1 MGLMEKIKSAMRTWL
16 DIEPGTDTGAIT
28 IEQPLSFDA
37 HVLRNR
43 IWHRGDPSEIES
55 FHRQTATDSV
65 GRSRFWASTP
75 DLPIRKIHLDIPTQM
90 IDRLA
95 GIVAGDCE
103 GFDIKDKQDLED
115 WDAIADDNNW
125 ADLANDSIAE
135 ALTTGDGAYK
145 LSIDPTLSKYPIIEF
160 YGADRVTP
168 VMKRGRLQEL
178 VFHSL
183 YRDKDRR
190 YRLDEHY
197 GVGYIRSKLYQ
208 VTTSKDIEVPLSTIP
223 DTASLLPEVTFA
235 GSIMLA
241 VYVKFFDSPVWA
253 GRGASILATK
263 SEAFDALDEVVSEW
277 WDDYRKGRVKQ
288 FLPESMFPRDTDTGK
303 VKRPGG
309 FDDLYV
315 LTRDMMDETGKLAM
329 QTFAPDIRAT
339 AYQAGY
345 AQALDMALMGV
356 ISPSTLGIDVKKL
369 DNAEAQ
375 REKEKATLWTR
386 ARIVDT
392 LTEAWPKLV
401 QAAIVALDNLNK
413 KQPRTVDV
421 EVMFGEYASPSFDT
435 QLQSMGVAAQ
445 FNLLSIEATVDEL
458 WGDTKDEP
466 WKQQEVERIKEL
478 RGVVTLGEPA
488 PGGPMP
494 AAKPMTGIDEADI
507 NQALPEKTSLNGA
520 QMASLLSVVKS
531 VKLGELSTTA
541 AINLISS
548 SLPLSEEQAKSILQD
563 SI

>member
-1 MGLMEKIKSAMRTWL
+1 MGLMDKIKSAMRTWL
-16 DIEPGTDTGAIT
+16 DIEPGTDSGAIV

-90 IDRLA
+90 VDRLA
-95 GIVAGDCE
+95 GIVAGDFE
-103 GFDIKDKQDLED
+103 GFDIKDAQALED
-115 WDAIADDNNW
+115 WGAIASDNNW
-125 ADLANDSIAE
+125 SDLANDSIAE

-145 LSIDPTLSKYPIIEF
+145 LGIDQTVSKYPIIEF

-178 VFHSL
+178 IFHSL
-183 YRDKDRR
+183 YRDRDRR

-197 GVGYIRSKLYQ
+197 GKGYIESKLYQ
-208 VTTSKDIEVPLSTIP
+208 VTASKDIEVPLSTIQ
-223 DTASLLPEVTFA
+223 DTAALLPKVIFA
-235 GSIMLA
+235 GDIILA
-241 VYVKFFDSPVWA
+241 VQVKFFDSPLWPN
-253 GRGASILATK
+253 RGASILATK

-288 FLPESMFPRDTDTGK
+288 FLPESMFPRDVETGK

-315 LTRDMMDETGKLAM
+315 LTRDMMDENGKLAM

-401 QAAIVALDNLNK
+401 QAAIIAYDNLQK
-413 KQPRTVDV
+413 RTPRTVDV
-421 EVMFGEYASPSFDT
+421 EAMFGEYASPSFDT

-466 WKQQEVERIKEL
+466 WKKQEVERIKEL
-478 RGVVTLGEPA
+478 RGVMTVDEPA
-488 PGGPMP
+488 PGSPAA
-494 AAKPMTGIDEADI
+494 AAKPMIGEPDDSYSQPED
-507 NQALPEKTSLNGA
+507 LPDGA
-520 QMASLLSVVKS
+520 KPV
-531 VKLGELSTTA
+531 
-541 AINLISS
+541 
-548 SLPLSEEQAKSILQD
+548 
-563 SI
+563 

>member
-1 MGLMEKIKSAMRTWL
+1 MGLMDKIKSAMRTWL
-16 DIEPGTDTGAIT
+16 DIEPGTDKGAIT

-43 IWHRGDPSEIES
+43 IWYRGDPSEIES
-55 FHRQTATDSV
+55 FFRQTATDSV
-65 GRSRFWASTP
+65 GLSRFWASTP

-90 IDRLA
+90 VDRLA
-95 GIVAGDCE
+95 GIVAGDFE
-103 GFDIKDKQDLED
+103 GFDINDKQVLAD
-115 WDAIADDNNW
+115 WQSIAGDNHW

-135 ALTTGDGAYK
+135 ALATGDGAYK
-145 LSIDPTLSKYPIIEF
+145 FSVDPELSKLPIIEF

-168 VMKRGRLQEL
+168 VIRRGRLQEL
-178 VFHSL
+178 IFHSL
-183 YRDKDRR
+183 YSDKNRKF
-190 YRLDEHY
+190 RLDEHY

-208 VTTSKDIEVPLSTIP
+208 VTASKDIEVELTSIP
-223 DTASLLPEVTFA
+223 DTAGLAPEVTFA
-235 GSIMLA
+235 GNIMLA
-241 VYVKFFDSPVWA
+241 VYVKFFDSPVWT

-263 SEAFDALDEVVSEW
+263 SEAIDALDEVVSEW

-288 FLPESMFPRDTDTGK
+288 FLPENMFPRDVETGK
-303 VKRPGG
+303 IKRPSG

-315 LTRDMMDETGKLAM
+315 LTRDMMDESGKVLA
-329 QTFAPDIRAT
+329 QTFSPDIRST

-345 AQALDMALMGV
+345 AQALDMVLMGV

-401 QAAIVALDNLNK
+401 QCAITAFDNLQK
-413 KQPRTVDV
+413 RTPRVIDV
-421 EVMFGEYASPSFDT
+421 EATFGEYASPSFDA

-445 FNLLSIEATVDEL
+445 WNLLSIEATVDEL
-458 WGDTKDEP
+458 WGDTKDDA
-466 WKQQEVERIKEL
+466 WKAEEVERIKEL
-478 RGVVTLGEPA
+478 RGVVTMGEPA

-494 AAKPMTGIDEADI
+494 AAKPMKGVLEDDSH
-507 NQALPEKTSLNGA
+507 NQPEDLPDGA
-520 QMASLLSVVKS
+520 EPV
-531 VKLGELSTTA
+531 
-541 AINLISS
+541 
-548 SLPLSEEQAKSILQD
+548 
-563 SI
+563 